1 MEHTFDF
8 DKIIDQSGT
17 CAMKYEQ
24 LEPLFGRCDLRPL
37 WIADMD
43 FACHP
48 AIQEAMMKRFAHPI
62 YGYTATPDSYW
73 QSIIDWLSER
83 HGVEVSREDLTFAPG
98 VVKAL
103 AFCVNFFT
111 KPGDHIIIQEPVY
124 HPFRMVIE
132 GNGRVVSNNSLIHLS
147 AGDYVIDYYD
157 LEEKMADP
165 RVKMMILCNPH
176 NPAGVQWTQESLQR
190 VARMAKKHGVKIV
203 SDEIHGDLMLWGQKH
218 QPFLESCPEAA
229 EVGIWLGA
237 PSKTFNI
244 PGFASSWIVIRN
256 EEMRRPFYAWLETNE
271 LSDPTFTAT
280 LAAETAY
287 RYGGEWLDALI
298 PYLQDNI
305 IAVEEFMAQR
315 MPQVKVHRPQASFLV
330 WLDMR
335 GLGMTHERIVDTIVN
350 KAHLAL
356 NSGKMFGENGAGFVR
371 LNVATP
377 RKCLMEALEA
387 MAEAF
392 S

>member
-1 MEHTFDF
+1 
-8 DKIIDQSGT
+8 
-17 CAMKYEQ
+17 MKYEQ
-24 LEPLFGRCDLRPL
+24 LGQLFGRCDLRPL

-73 QSIIDWLSER
+73 QSIIDWLWSR
-83 HGVEVSREDLTFAPG
+83 HGVRVSREELIFAPG

-111 KPGDHIIIQEPVY
+111 RQGDHIIIQEPVY

-132 GNGRVVSNNSLIHLS
+132 GNGRVVSNNRLIHVS
-147 AGDYVIDYYD
+147 DGDYVIDYDD

-165 RVKMMILCNPH
+165 QTKMMILCNPH
-176 NPAGVQWTQESLQR
+176 NPAGVQWTSESLQR
-190 VARMAKKHGVKIV
+190 VARMAKKHGVIVV

-218 QPFLESCPEAA
+218 QPFVESCPEAA

-244 PGFASSWIVIRN
+244 PGFASSWIMIRN
-256 EEMRRPFYAWLETNE
+256 EALRIPFYSWLDANE
-271 LSDPTFTAT
+271 FSDPTFTAV

-298 PYLQDNI
+298 PYIQDNI
-305 IAVEEFMAQR
+305 IAVEEFMASR
-315 MPQVKVHRPQASFLV
+315 LPQVKVHRPQASFLV

-335 GLGMTHERIVDTIVN
+335 ELGLTQQQVMDALVN

-356 NSGKMFGENGAGFVR
+356 NNGTMFGEDGDGFVR

-377 RKCLMEALEA
+377 RRCLVEALEA
-387 MAEAF
+387 MAGAF

>member
-8 DKIIDQSGT
+8 DEIIDQSGSN
-17 CAMKYEQ
+17 AMKFEQ
-24 LEPLFGRCDLRPL
+24 LEAIFGRRDLRPL

-62 YGYTATPDSYW
+62 YGYTAVPDSYW
-73 QSIIDWLSER
+73 QSIIDWLSSR
-83 HGVEVSREDLTFAPG
+83 HGASVEREELAFAPG

-103 AFCVNFFT
+103 AYCVNFFT
-111 KPGDHIIIQEPVY
+111 KPGDRIIIQEPVY

-132 GNGRVVSNNSLIHLS
+132 GNGREVSNNKLIHLS

-157 LEEKMADP
+157 LEERMADP
-165 RVKMMILCNPH
+165 ATTMMILCNPH
-176 NPAGVQWTQESLQR
+176 NPAGVQWSPETLQR
-190 VARMAKKHGVKIV
+190 VARLAKKYDVLVV
-203 SDEIHGDLMLWGQKH
+203 SDEIHGDLMLWGGKH
-218 QPFLESCPEAA
+218 HPFVECSPEAA

-244 PGFASSWIVIRN
+244 PGFASSWMVVRN
-256 EEMRRPFYAWLETNE
+256 PELRKPFYEWLASNE
-271 LSDPTFTAT
+271 FSDPTFTAV

-305 IAVEEFMAQR
+305 IAVERFIKER
-315 MPQVKVHRPQASFLV
+315 MPKVKVTRPQASFLV
-330 WLDMR
+330 WLDMNE
-335 GLGMTHERIVDTIVN
+335 LGMTHEQIEEVLVN

-356 NSGKMFGENGAGFVR
+356 NSGTMFGENGAGFVR

-377 RKCLMEALEA
+377 RKCLMEALES
-387 MAEAF
+387 MAESF